1 MNTALVKKWAGRLAL
16 LALLVL
22 TFAARAHKSADVF
35 HGGGIYF
42 TDGDCYS
49 RMERARMVTEGRWTI
64 RHHDFENWPEGT
76 TPHTTAPLDWLI
88 VGTKF
93 ACDAALWVVDR
104 DGAARA
110 QSLDLAGALVSPLLG
125 VFTALWLWCWAGWLR
140 LPFRGLMVLFFALS
154 PILVHATELGRPD
167 HQSLLVALLA
177 VAVCAEL
184 ALADTGLP
192 ARLARRWSLVAGF
205 AWGLAMWVS
214 LFEPVIFFLGA
225 IARHLAF
232 HRMAL
237 IARAARGRWIAL
249 AVTLLVALAVD
260 GWRFTMPDAL
270 LRKHFGAWSGTI
282 SELAHLDLASKR
294 VWFWL
299 GALWLTALPL
309 LGFAG
314 RRDGRAWGAL
324 LLVALMLGLSVWE
337 LRWGFYLALAVAV
350 SVPWQL
356 GCLSKRWHG
365 WALGVA
371 ALVPLVFAWGGIL
384 HPGEEEAE
392 MRRWRRSTQE
402 AWREVAVHLRSAERQ
417 PFLAPWWASPQ
428 VSYWSGQP
436 GIAGTSH
443 QSLAGTLDSARF
455 YLAQE
460 PAGAAAIL
468 RARGVRWVIVDDL
481 SHTSERLGE
490 LLIVSN
496 SAKVLAMPV
505 PQESLGEVLAKSWR
519 SAPPFL
525 RYVTPE
531 ERGQVR
537 KIQVTEGG
545 KTEDTSMTFYAP
557 QYHQLYEVKADKL

>member
-1 MNTALVKKWAGRLAL
+1 MNAALVKRWGSRLAL

-49 RMERARMVTEGRWTI
+49 RMERARMVTEGQWSI

-88 VGTKF
+88 VGTKH
-93 ACDAALWVVDR
+93 ACDAVLWLMRR
-104 DGAARA
+104 DSA
-110 QSLDLAGALVSPLLG
+110 QSLDLAGALISPLLG
-125 VFTALWLWCWAGWLR
+125 VLTALWLWCWAGWLR
-140 LPFRGLMVLFFALS
+140 LPFRGLMVFFFALS

-192 ARLARRWSLVAGF
+192 ARLARRWALVAGV
-205 AWGLAMWVS
+205 AWGVAMWVS
-214 LFEPVIFFLGA
+214 LFEPVVFFLGA
-225 IARHLAF
+225 MARHLVF
-232 HRMAL
+232 HRVAL
-237 IARAARGRWIAL
+237 MARAVRGRWIAL
-249 AVTLLVALAVD
+249 GLTLLVALAVD
-260 GWRFTMPDAL
+260 GWRLTMPDAV
-270 LRKHFGAWSGTI
+270 LREHFAAWSGTI
-282 SELAHLDLASKR
+282 GELAHLDLASKR

-314 RRDGRAWGAL
+314 RRDKRAWGVL
-324 LLVALMLGLSVWE
+324 LLVVLMLGLSVWE
-337 LRWGFYLALAVAV
+337 VRWGFYLALAVAI

-356 GCLSKRWHG
+356 GTLPKRWQG
-365 WALGVA
+365 WALGVGS
-371 ALVPLVFAWGGIL
+371 LVPLVFAWSAIL
-384 HPGEEEAE
+384 HPEEDEAE

-402 AWREVAVHLRSAERQ
+402 AWREVALHLRSAERQ

-428 VSYWSGQP
+428 VAYWSGQP

-455 YLAQE
+455 YLAQN
-460 PAGAAAIL
+460 PAEAAAIL

-481 SHTSERLGE
+481 SHTSENLAE
-490 LLIVSN
+490 LLIISN
-496 SAKVLAMPV
+496 SAKVLATPI
-505 PQESLGEVLAKSWR
+505 PPAPLGETLAKSWR
-519 SAPPFL
+519 AAPPFL
-525 RYVTPE
+525 RAITPE
-531 ERGQVR
+531 ERGQVLQIR
-537 KIQVTEGG
+537 
-545 KTEDTSMTFYAP
+545 DTTMTFYPP
-557 QYHQLYEVKADKL
+557 QYLQLYRVEADKL

>member
-1 MNTALVKKWAGRLAL
+1 MNAALVKCWGSRLAL

-22 TFAARAHKSADVF
+22 TFVARAHKSADVF

-49 RMERARMVTEGRWTI
+49 RMERARMVTEGQRSI

-88 VGTKF
+88 VGTKC
-93 ACDAALWVVDR
+93 ACDAVLWLMRR
-104 DGAARA
+104 DSS
-110 QSLDLAGALVSPLLG
+110 QSLDLAGALISPLLG
-125 VFTALWLWCWAGWLR
+125 VLTALWLWCWAGWLR
-140 LPFRGLMVLFFALS
+140 LPFRGLMVFFFALS

-192 ARLARRWSLVAGF
+192 ARLARRWALVAGV

-214 LFEPVIFFLGA
+214 LFEPVVFLLGA
-225 IARHLAF
+225 MARHLVF
-232 HRMAL
+232 HRVAL
-237 IARAARGRWIAL
+237 MARAVRGRWIAL
-249 AVTLLVALAVD
+249 GITLLVALAID
-260 GWRFTMPDAL
+260 GWRLAMPDAV
-270 LRKHFGAWSGTI
+270 LREHFAAWSGTI
-282 SELAHLDLASKR
+282 GELAHLDLASKR

-299 GALWLTALPL
+299 GALWLTAFPL

-314 RRDGRAWGAL
+314 RRDGRAWGVL
-324 LLVALMLGLSVWE
+324 LLVTLMLGLSAWE
-337 LRWGFYLALAVAV
+337 VRWGFYLALAVAI

-356 GCLSKRWHG
+356 GTLPQRWQG
-365 WALGVA
+365 WVLGVA
-371 ALVPLVFAWGGIL
+371 SLVPLVFAWSTIL
-384 HPGEEEAE
+384 HPKENEAE

-402 AWREVAVHLRSAERQ
+402 AWREVALHLRSTERQ

-428 VSYWSGQP
+428 VAYWSGQP

-455 YLAQE
+455 YLAQK
-460 PAGAAAIL
+460 PAEAAAIL

-481 SHTSERLGE
+481 SYTSENLAE
-490 LLIVSN
+490 LLIISN
-496 SAKVLAMPV
+496 SAKILATQIPLS
-505 PQESLGEVLAKSWR
+505 PLGEALAKRWR
-519 SAPPFL
+519 DAPPFL
-525 RYVTPE
+525 RAITPE
-531 ERGQVR
+531 ERGQVLQIR
-537 KIQVTEGG
+537 
-545 KTEDTSMTFYAP
+545 DTTMTFYPP
-557 QYHQLYEVKADKL
+557 QYLQLYRVEPDKL